1 MKVENSNELLLQA
14 LKQRQGGQDKSGSV
28 SKNNAV
34 SSDSIDLTKPV
45 RIGQTVLYVSL
56 SKSLSLDGNSFKSGT
71 STGATASDTSTTDDS
86 DTVEPTADNPLGF
99 NFKKVAKNVLGFVT
113 GAIRRAQADGA
124 DETKLNDLLGQAR
137 KGIDQGFGDAR
148 EELKGSGLF
157 SEDLDKGITKSYDLI
172 QDGLKKFEEEL
183 FGSKEDSSV
192 TQDASATTTEAS
204 TSTTA
209 QTDSSNQS
217 SANQNIS
224 VIGLA
229 AAVSNRQSASLQL
242 TTKEGDKVSISFDQQ
257 DLWRMQQGKTSANRK
272 ALEAYGDNSGGAGK
286 SEYAASRT
294 QSGSSAYYSHSVGF
308 SFSVDGN
315 LSQDELKAIGGLVD
329 QIGSLSDSFFGGDL
343 QGALDQ
349 AKNLSWDDNQLA
361 SFSLDMKQSQSA
373 AVAASVDTSQTAD
386 KSTASDQ
393 TASSSD
399 TGQTT
404 SSLPDLSQIFGPF
417 ADYLD
422 RLEQMIKE
430 VNTLFDKQ
438 GQDQLASWV
447 VGQQQEGDNQQIAQQ
462 SDSFISF
469 NERMHK
475 ALQALTPSS

>member
-14 LKQRQGGQDKSGSV
+14 LKQRQGGQDKNNSV

-45 RIGQTVLYVSL
+45 RIGQTVVYVSL

-71 STGATASDTSTTDDS
+71 GTTTSDASSTEDS
-86 DTVEPTADNPLGF
+86 DTVEPTEDNPLGF

-183 FGSKEDSSV
+183 FGSKEDNSAA
-192 TQDASATTTEAS
+192 QDAATTS
-204 TSTTA
+204 TDATTPTTT
-209 QTDSSNQS
+209 QTGSSNQS
-217 SANQNIS
+217 TANQNIS

-308 SFSVDGN
+308 SFSVDGD

-329 QIGSLSDSFFGGDL
+329 QIGSLSDSFFGGNIDS
-343 QGALDQ
+343 ALDQ
-349 AKNLSWDDNQLA
+349 AKNLSWDDNQLV
-361 SFSLDMKQSQSA
+361 SFSLDLKQSQSA
-373 AVAASVDTSQTAD
+373 AVAASVDTSQTAN
-386 KSTASDQ
+386 KSSTSDQ
-393 TASSSD
+393 TTSSSD
-399 TGQTT
+399 TEQSAST
-404 SSLPDLSQIFGPF
+404 LPDLSQIFGPF

-422 RLEQMIKE
+422 RLEGMIKE
-430 VNTLFDKQ
+430 ANTLFDKQ
-438 GQDQLASWV
+438 GQDQLTSWV
-447 VGQQQEGDNQQIAQQ
+447 VGQQQTGDNQQTAQQ

-475 ALQALTPSS
+475 ALQALNSAT

>member
-14 LKQRQGGQDKSGSV
+14 LKQRQGGQDKSSSV
-28 SKNNAV
+28 SKNSVA

-45 RIGQTVLYVSL
+45 RIGQTVVYVSL
-56 SKSLSLDGNSFKSGT
+56 SKSLSLDGNSFKSGAA
-71 STGATASDTSTTDDS
+71 TGTTASDASTSEDS

-124 DETKLNDLLGQAR
+124 DEKKLNDLLGQAR

-148 EELKGSGLF
+148 DELKGMGLF

-183 FGSKEDSSV
+183 FGSKEDSAV
-192 TQDASATTTEAS
+192 GQDAATTTP
-204 TSTTA
+204 TTT

-217 SANQNIS
+217 TANQNIS

-329 QIGSLSDSFFGGDL
+329 QIGSLSDSFFGGNIDS
-343 QGALDQ
+343 ALEQ

-386 KSTASDQ
+386 KSAASDQ

-422 RLEQMIKE
+422 RLQSMIKE
-430 VNTLFDKQ
+430 ANTLFDKQ

-447 VGQQQEGDNQQIAQQ
+447 VGQQQEGDNQQIAQK

-469 NERMHK
+469 NDRMHK
-475 ALQALTPSS
+475 ALQALSSLS

>member
-14 LKQRQGGQDKSGSV
+14 LKQRQGGQDKSSSV
-28 SKNNAV
+28 GKNSVA

-45 RIGQTVLYVSL
+45 RIGQTVVYVSL
-56 SKSLSLDGNSFKSGT
+56 SKSLSLDGNSFKSGAA
-71 STGATASDTSTTDDS
+71 TGTTASDAGTSEDS

-124 DETKLNDLLGQAR
+124 DEKKLNDLLGQAR

-148 EELKGSGLF
+148 DELKGMGLF

-183 FGSKEDSSV
+183 FGSKEDSAV
-192 TQDASATTTEAS
+192 GQDAATTTP
-204 TSTTA
+204 TTT

-217 SANQNIS
+217 TSNQNIS

-315 LSQDELKAIGGLVD
+315 LSQDELKAISGLVD
-329 QIGSLSDSFFGGDL
+329 QIGSLSDSFFGGNIDS
-343 QGALDQ
+343 ALEQ

-386 KSTASDQ
+386 KSAASDQ

-422 RLEQMIKE
+422 RLQSMIKE
-430 VNTLFDKQ
+430 ANTLFDKQ

-447 VGQQQEGDNQQIAQQ
+447 VGQQQEGDNQQIAQK
-462 SDSFISF
+462 SGSFISF
-469 NERMHK
+469 NDRMHK
-475 ALQALTPSS
+475 ALQALSSLS